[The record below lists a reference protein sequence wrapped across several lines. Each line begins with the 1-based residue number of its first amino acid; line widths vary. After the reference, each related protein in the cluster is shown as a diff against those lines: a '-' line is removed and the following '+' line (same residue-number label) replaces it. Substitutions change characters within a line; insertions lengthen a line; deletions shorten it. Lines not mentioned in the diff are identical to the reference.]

1 VSAGLVAE
9 LKAHAATLG
18 LDRVG
23 VTDARPFEA
32 ERQALLARAVSPGL
46 NPYEHQDIA
55 DRVEPDRLL
64 PGARSIVAV
73 AMSYAMPEPPES
85 ADPGALTGW
94 LSMYC
99 RGLDYHQLLEGRMGA
114 LAAWIESRVPGSRS
128 YVHVDIGPPLDRAV
142 AVRAGLGKF
151 GKSTLLIAPGLGTWT
166 FLGEVYTTAELAPD
180 EPLAFNPC
188 GSCTRCLDACPTGA
202 LTEWSLDW
210 TRCLGYVNQMDG
222 AVPEAFRAVMGDRL
236 FGCDDCQT
244 VCPYNRAA
252 ATGLH
257 PEYAPLPGIGA
268 RPDLVGLM
276 RLDEPAFDS
285 LYGPTA
291 AAWRGLEAVQRNAL
305 VALGNTGRAEAI
317 APLTEALSH
326 DRPLLRLH
334 AAWGL
339 GRLAAQVPAVAA
351 DARDALL
358 RRQPLE
364 PDPDVSREISLAL
377 SLTPP
382 PVPAQ
387 G

>member
-1 VSAGLVAE
+1 MSTGLVAE
-9 LKAHAATLG
+9 LKAHAAALG

-23 VTDARPFEA
+23 VADARPFEA
-32 ERQALLARAVSPGL
+32 EREALLARAAGPGL

-64 PGARSIVAV
+64 PGVKAIVAV
-73 AMSYAMPEPPES
+73 AMSYAMPEPPDGT
-85 ADPGALTGW
+85 DPETLTGW

-99 RGLDYHQLLEGRMGA
+99 RGLDYHQLLEERMGA
-114 LAAWIESRVPGSRS
+114 LAAWIEARVPGSRS

-142 AVRAGLGKF
+142 AMRAGLGKF
-151 GKSTLLIAPGLGTWT
+151 GKSTLLITPGLGTWT
-166 FLGEVYTTAELAPD
+166 FLGEVYTTAALPPD

-188 GSCTRCLDACPTGA
+188 GTCTRCLDACPTGA

-222 AVPEAFRAVMGDRL
+222 AVPLEYREVMGDRL

-276 RLDEPAFDS
+276 NLDEPAFDA

-317 APLTEALSH
+317 APLTEALAH
-326 DRPLLRLH
+326 DRPLLRRH

-339 GRLAAQVPAVAA
+339 GRLAGLVPAVAA
-351 DARDALL
+351 EAQRALL
-358 RRQPLE
+358 HRQTLE
-364 PDPDVSREISLAL
+364 SDPDVAHELELAL
-377 SLTPP
+377 AMI